1 MRVKEEYNNDQEGQS
16 IVKLNDFEKTVS
28 ELSLQIKRVIMA
40 NQCFI
45 IIEKKKFLGYE
56 FLKNSLIDINKLEFA
71 KEIFPIFRMNDRFY
85 DKKGIELFK

>member
-1 MRVKEEYNNDQEGQS
+1 
-16 IVKLNDFEKTVS
+16 
-28 ELSLQIKRVIMA
+28 MA

-45 IIEKKKFLGYE
+45 IIEKKNFLGYE
-56 FLKNSLIDINKLEFA
+56 FLKNSLTDIDINKFEFA